1 MKTFLSSSTSLCIAL
16 FMISCS
22 TVTTSHTD
30 KVELPAEE
38 TIDASLNSVDVYNNF
53 LKSLECGTTPGV
65 EEYKYPDYYG
75 GCYTNN
81 KGICIFQVLSGYGT
95 EDVLKDLKTRSKSNN
110 FSIEECAYSYSDLEA
125 VLSYIKTKLFDRNFD
140 STRESLKW
148 HGCYLNTEKNRVMV
162 RLGECT
168 DEYITK
174 FKAAVSD
181 SPMIEFIEGGKNVIM

>member
-38 TIDASLNSVDVYNNF
+38 TIDTSLNSVDVYNNF
-53 LKSLECGTTPGV
+53 LKSLESGTTPGV
-65 EEYKYPDYYG
+65 QEYKYPEYYG

-81 KGICIFQVLSGYGT
+81 KGICVFQVVSGWNKA
-95 EDVLKDLKTRSKSNN
+95 DVLKDLKTRSKSNN
-110 FSIEECAYSYSDLEA
+110 FSIEECEYSYSDLEA
-125 VLSYIKTKLFDRNFD
+125 ALSYIKTKLFDRNFD

-148 HGCYLNTEKNRVMV
+148 HGCYLNTEKNRVIV

-168 DEYITK
+168 NEYITK
-174 FKAAVSD
+174 FRASVSD